1 MRHVLDGPGPE
12 EIAMPF
18 DGSRLSQEA
27 RLLITARARISED
40 GWCQRAFRD
49 GKDQWCLMAA
59 LGYDGM
65 LVPLIRSRKSY
76 RYRALERVIEAI
88 SHHDKSRRTF
98 WSWNVVGWNDSRK
111 RTKEDV
117 LDVLDRAIAL
127 S

>member
-1 MRHVLDGPGPE
+1 
-12 EIAMPF
+12 MPF

-88 SHHDKSRRTF
+88 SPRQ
-98 WSWNVVGWNDSRK
+98 
-111 RTKEDV
+111 EPPDV
-117 LDVLDRAIAL
+117 LELERGRLERLPETYQGGRSGRIGSSNRSEL
-127 S
+127 TCRPSC